1 MFFIFPPKMTTAGR
15 LIEYRYSPFNIC
27 TFNARSIR
35 NKLVE
40 ISHFVELKNIQ
51 IFAVS
56 ETWLRPGITDNSIS
70 IPDFQTV
77 FRKDRNKMGEES
89 ADMFPTKYPTPVVMI

>member
-1 MFFIFPPKMTTAGR
+1 M
-15 LIEYRYSPFNIC
+15 EYRNSPFNIC
-27 TFNARSIR
+27 VFNAYSIC
-35 NKLVE
+35 NKLVK
-40 ISHFVELKNIQ
+40 ISHFVQLNNIH

-56 ETWLRPGITDNSIS
+56 ETWLWPGITDNSIS